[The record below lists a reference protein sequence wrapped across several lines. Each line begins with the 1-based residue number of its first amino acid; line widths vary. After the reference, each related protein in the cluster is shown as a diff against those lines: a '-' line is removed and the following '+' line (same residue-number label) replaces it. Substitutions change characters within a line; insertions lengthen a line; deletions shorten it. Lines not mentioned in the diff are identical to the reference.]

1 MAVHRLERR
10 QHLDHPLEVVFG
22 FFAEARN
29 LERITPPWLRF
40 EVRTPGPVEMAP
52 GAVIDYRLHLRG
64 IPLGWTSQIE
74 VWEPG
79 HQFVDRALRGPFA
92 LWHHRH
98 RFTAA
103 GAGTTVSDEVHY
115 APPFGWFGELVHP
128 ILVARDL
135 RAIFDYRQAATAR
148 ILAAGDPPRGGDH
161 PPTGAPHEVVSR

>member
-10 QHLDHPLEVVFG
+10 QYLDRPLDEVFA

-40 EVRTPGPVEMAP
+40 EVLTPEPVEMAV
-52 GAVIDYRLHLRG
+52 GGVIDYRLTLHG

-79 HQFVDRALRGPFA
+79 RQFVDRALRGPFS

-98 RFTAA
+98 RFASSDQ
-103 GAGTTVSDEVHY
+103 GTIVADEVHY
-115 APPFGWFGELVHP
+115 APPLGRLGELAHP
-128 ILVARDL
+128 LLVARDL
-135 RAIFDYRQAATAR
+135 DRIFAYRHEAAQR
-148 ILAAGDPPRGGDH
+148 ILAAAA
-161 PPTGAPHEVVSR
+161 APA